1 MQEMIMPEEED
12 QEEEMDGDVKVKIM
26 KVDSGDMRGMMD
38 EILGHGS
45 PKVM

>member
-1 MQEMIMPEEED
+1 MIMPEEED

-26 KVDSGDMRGMMD
+26 KVDSGDVGCMMD